1 MEILHSMKWLSTD
14 QYSQAVDALPLVSV
28 DLVVVNDMGK
38 VLMGL
43 RRNAPAKN
51 WWFTPGSSVRKCE
64 PFTHALERVAKWEL
78 GLQSE
83 DTGLGC
89 IEQKL
94 RSVPR

>member
-1 MEILHSMKWLSTD
+1 MKWLSTD

-28 DLVVVNDMGK
+28 DLVVVNDKGQ
-38 VLMGL
+38 VLIGL